1 MKRILCCV
9 LLVPH
14 LFALAAEFPQPHDT
28 EKDASI
34 PLLKPAGAAAAIR
47 LPPGFRATLFAGEP
61 DVQNPIATAWDARGR
76 LWVAENYTYAE
87 SAKRFD
93 LTLRDRVIILE
104 DVDHDG
110 RAEKRKVFTDN
121 VQMLSSVALGRGG
134 VWLMTPPQLL
144 FIPDADGDDVPDG
157 PPQVMLD
164 GFTVSRSNYHNFAN
178 GLRFGPDGWLYG
190 RCGHSCPGRLGVPG
204 TPDSQRVPIDGG
216 IWRFHPQRKIVEV
229 LCHGTT
235 NPWGHDWDRNGELF
249 FTNSVNGHL
258 WHMMP
263 GSHLKEWSGE
273 SDNPAVYERL
283 DTIADHRHFEG
294 EWQESRNPRSD
305 DMGGGHA
312 HAGMMIYQADQWPV
326 EYRDKLFTLNLHG
339 RRMNVERLERHGAGY
354 VGRHDRDV
362 FHSSDRWFRGVEI
375 TTGPDG
381 SGYVV
386 DWADIGEC
394 HEHNGVS
401 RSTGRI
407 YKISY
412 GQQKPPSVATYPRCM
427 MGEGKL
433 PQLWKQYQAGQTTLD
448 QLRALLNDPDEHVRV
463 WSIRLLTDFWP
474 LDTLVGPLKNA
485 RYPDD
490 PQTRAAF
497 VRMAAE
503 DRSGLVHL
511 VLASVL
517 QRLPLDHRA
526 ELAIA
531 LVQHDKYASDQNLP
545 SLVWYGISTLGDA
558 DPMALVSVAKECRWP
573 LTVRWI
579 TRNLASRIETQPK
592 PINALLAGVP
602 QFAAGKPALEDGI
615 FAGLAEAFRGW
626 RKAPKPQA
634 WDALVTSP
642 AAQRSSAV
650 VRELSVV
657 FGDGRAVDDIKRIVL
672 DDNID
677 VPARL
682 TALRALI
689 EVKPPDLRIVCESL
703 LDVPPLRAAA
713 ARGLALFDDPAVARR
728 LIDSYT
734 TFPPT
739 DRSAVLDVLVSRRAF
754 AKVLLDSIGTGKNQI
769 PVSDISAV
777 HARQIRSLED
787 AELTAKLTEKWGD
800 LRESAADKKQK
811 VAGMK
816 SKLTSEVLAKA
827 DLVEGRKLYTQTCA
841 ACHTLYGEGG
851 KVGPDLTGS
860 GRSDLH
866 YVLENIVDP
875 SAVVSADYRMAI
887 VTLKDDRVL
896 NGIVTRQDART
907 LALREQAQETTIP
920 RDEIAQLRWS
930 PTSMMPDGL
939 LQAMNENQVRD
950 LVGYLMHP
958 TQVRWPEETDSKY
971 FDRG

>member
-1 MKRILCCV
+1 MKRILCGA
-9 LLVPH
+9 LLLPC
-14 LFALAAEFPQPHDT
+14 LFALAADFPQPHDT
-28 EKDASI
+28 EEDESI
-34 PLLKPAGAAAAIR
+34 PLLKPADAAAAIQ
-47 LPPGFRATLFAGEP
+47 LPPGFRAVLFAGEP
-61 DVQNPIATAWDARGR
+61 DVQNPIAMAWDARGR
-76 LWVAENYTYAE
+76 MWVAENYTYAE

-93 LTLRDRVIILE
+93 LSLRDRVIILE
-104 DVDHDG
+104 DADHDG
-110 RAEKRKVFTDN
+110 RAEKRRVFTDD
-121 VQMLSSVALGRGG
+121 VQMLSSVALGPGG

-144 FIPDADGDDVPDG
+144 FIPDADGDDVPDR

-204 TPDSQRVPIDGG
+204 TPDAQRVPIGGG

-263 GSHLKEWSGE
+263 GSHLKESTGE

-283 DTIADHRHFEG
+283 DTIADHLHFEG
-294 EWQESRNPRSD
+294 EWQDSRNLRSS

-312 HAGMMIYQADQWPV
+312 HAGMMIYQADQWPA

-339 RRMNVERLERHGAGY
+339 RRANVERLERHGAGY
-354 VGRHDRDV
+354 VGRHDRDI

-381 SGYVV
+381 SGYII

-412 GQQKPPSVATYPRCM
+412 GQPKPPTAAIYPRCM

-433 PQLWKQYQAGQTTLD
+433 PQLWRQYQAGQTTPA

-474 LDTLVGPLKNA
+474 LDTLVGPLMNA
-485 RYPDD
+485 SYPDD

-503 DRSGLVHL
+503 DPSGLVYL

-517 QRLPLDHRA
+517 QRLPLEHRA
-526 ELAIA
+526 NLAIA
-531 LVQHDKYASDQNLP
+531 LVRHENYASDQNLP
-545 SLVWYGISTLGDA
+545 SLVWYGISPLGDA
-558 DPMALVSVAKECRWP
+558 NPKSLVPIAEECRWP
-573 LTVRWI
+573 PTLRWI
-579 TRNLASRIETQPK
+579 TRNLASRIETHPK
-592 PINALLAGVP
+592 PINALLVAVP
-602 QFAAGKPALEDGI
+602 PLAARKPALEDGI
-615 FAGLAEAFRGW
+615 LAGLAEAFRGW
-626 RKAPKPQA
+626 RKAPKPEA
-634 WDALVTSP
+634 WDTLAKSS
-642 AAQRSSAV
+642 AGQRSPGA

-672 DDNID
+672 DDKLD

-682 TALRALI
+682 TALKSLI
-689 EVKPPDLRIVCESL
+689 DAKPPNLRTVCESL
-703 LDVPPLRAAA
+703 LDVPPLSTAA
-713 ARGLALFDDPAVARR
+713 ARGLALFDDPAIARR
-728 LIDSYT
+728 LIESYRK
-734 TFPPT
+734 FVPA
-739 DRSAVLDVLVSRRAF
+739 DRPAVLDVLVSRRAF
-754 AKVLLDSIGTGKNQI
+754 AKVLLESTGTGKNQI
-769 PVSDISAV
+769 PASDISAV

-787 AELTAKLTEKWGD
+787 SQLTGMLTEKWGD
-800 LRESAADKKQK
+800 LRESAADKKQM
-811 VAGMK
+811 VAELK
-816 SKLTSEVLAKA
+816 SKLTSEVLVQA
-827 DLVEGRKLYTQTCA
+827 DLHQGRKLYAQTCA

-851 KVGPDLTGS
+851 KIGPDLTGS

-875 SAVVSADYRMAI
+875 SAMVSADYRMAI
-887 VTLKDDRVL
+887 ITLKDDRVL
-896 NGIVTRQDART
+896 SGIVTRQDART
-907 LALREQAQETTIP
+907 LTLREQAQETTIP
-920 RDEIAQLRWS
+920 RDEITKLRWS
-930 PTSMMPDGL
+930 STSMMPDGL

-958 TQVRWPEETDSKY
+958 KQVRLPEEPSGK
-971 FDRG
+971 